1 MRRDDGSQL
10 VAEHHLCR
18 VESIFSEGIPEL
30 QHPLGESFRRHVA
43 GRRNFGYEI
52 LHGRHR
58 RLGMPV
64 ALGVARGRIAPN
76 DSNCVTWTG
85 KHVPQIEGRCRTE
98 VLPGRRDW

>member
-1 MRRDDGSQL
+1 
-10 VAEHHLCR
+10 
-18 VESIFSEGIPEL
+18 
-30 QHPLGESFRRHVA
+30 
-43 GRRNFGYEI
+43 
-52 LHGRHR
+52 
-58 RLGMPV
+58 MPV